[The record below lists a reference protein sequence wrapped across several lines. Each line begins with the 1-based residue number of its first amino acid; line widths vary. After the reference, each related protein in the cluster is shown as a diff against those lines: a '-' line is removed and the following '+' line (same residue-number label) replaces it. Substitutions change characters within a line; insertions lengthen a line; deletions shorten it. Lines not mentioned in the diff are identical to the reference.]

1 MTMLKPN
8 SLKSALYSKQIQLGL
23 WCALSSSYSTE
34 IVASSGYD
42 WLTLDMEHSP
52 NDMQTVL
59 TQIQMLGGY
68 NLEPAVRLVKF
79 DKDLVKQYH
88 EVNDDPVL
96 REQLL
101 QKSIVD
107 RGI

>member
-1 MTMLKPN
+1 MLTFYKGM
-8 SLKSALYSKQIQLGL
+8 KAVEKA
-23 WCALSSSYSTE
+23 ALSSTYATVWCAGPSIEFTKAIRPVKD
-34 IVASSGYD
+34 IV
-42 WLTLDMEHSP
+42 E
-52 NDMQTVL
+52 
-59 TQIQMLGGY
+59 
-68 NLEPAVRLVKF
+68 
-79 DKDLVKQYH
+79 DLVKQYH